1 MISHLF
7 LSPRYC
13 PYHSPTRMITQ
24 ILGSSFLHTGEAK
37 IIPKLLHII
46 VGTGISGEPERSPV
60 TFATHQEP
68 LDSEIGDCRGRRFF
82 GRFRHPDVVKLPDVI
97 DNIELVSNLV
107 CVGRGSEHFRG
118 PFNSGERTFELR
130 GQQYDPRIAL
140 GERTSQNLRSL
151 NLLGRCHLRP
161 YPVARLTSAPLT
173 MAIMQAA
180 MSIRLCAFPTIFLDC
195 NSRTSPFTKLYL
207 LDPELSTI
215 RSYIYN
221 CSFII
226 SLITI
231 VAACRFHCGIVMP
244 EPASSRLGLS
254 VNIAGSAI

>member
-1 MISHLF
+1 MISHLL
-7 LSPRYC
+7 LSPSYC

-24 ILGSSFLHTGEAK
+24 TVGSSFLHTGETK

-60 TFATHQEP
+60 TFAAYQEP
-68 LDSEIGDCRGRRFF
+68 LDSEIGNGRSRRFF
-82 GRFRHPDVVKLPDVI
+82 SRFRHPDVVKLPDII

-130 GQQYDPRIAL
+130 GQQNDPRIAL

-151 NLLGRCHLRP
+151 NLLGRCHP
-161 YPVARLTSAPLT
+161 CPCAVARLTSALQT

-180 MSIRLCAFPTIFLDC
+180 MLIRLCAFPTIFLNC
-195 NSRTSPFTKLYL
+195 NSKTSPFTKLYL
-207 LDPELSTI
+207 LDPELSTVK
-215 RSYIYN
+215 SYIYN
-221 CSFII
+221 CSFISAL
-226 SLITI
+226 SLLL
-231 VAACRFHCGIVMP
+231 R
-244 EPASSRLGLS
+244 S
-254 VNIAGSAI
+254 